1 MVQFENEKSAYNS
14 VIVKMNHTIFKE
26 AITAFKEVRYGDKNS
41 SNSLREKDLAQ
52 ELQENILVE
61 LESLLEYEDNL
72 EKVLIGLNEEKLDCS
87 RFVELTLNHEMKDE
101 FEHEVIVEKI
111 SLVQEV

>member
-1 MVQFENEKSAYNS
+1 MVQFENEKIAYNS
-14 VIVKMNHTIFKE
+14 VIVKMDNVLLKE
-26 AITAFKEVRYGDKNS
+26 AVTAFKEVRYGDKKP
-41 SNSLREKDLAQ
+41 SNPPNEKDLTQ

-72 EKVLIGLNEEKLDCS
+72 EKVLIGVNEEELNCS
-87 RFVELTLNHEMKDE
+87 RFVELKLNHEMKDE
-101 FEHEVIVEKI
+101 FEHEVIVENI